1 MDTKWKRYKYSKFNK
16 ILCFALACVFLVI
29 AFSQISTIVFKIWY
43 GGYTDKNDSFISSD
57 FFRTT
62 LSGDLSEITQSLR
75 YETERKEA
83 SAYYES
89 AVEDAFKAY
98 KREEKK
104 ALVSKSTIN
113 ELVKQALEESGN
125 PDTYDDVDLINN
137 VFNMHIYKGNDGNY
151 YDLDFDTH
159 TLEAADIQSD
169 HINFGKTDK
178 NAKEMIKEFLMSNVF
193 VSEYYDSPFNPDFK
207 NILYLY
213 EIDGKTSFSEI
224 GDKNQF
230 IKKVKSGEGVSFYI
244 ENGKLYKSKALE
256 ESGMKTSDAQYYAGI
271 YNFDTNDA
279 KAGDIRT
286 DSKLYVLV
294 NTTFS
299 ENDKYAFLN
308 AFYNDYLS
316 VGFTQAI
323 IYAFI
328 SGLVF
333 LMFAVFSVRLAGH
346 DQNGGISVSALDKL
360 PTDLRFAFDF
370 ACCIGLAFIIFG
382 ELWGQIERAVYNH
395 YYAEQF
401 FDEPEIV
408 FNLLKAAVAVCVC
421 GIYFFAGDFVFS
433 FARNIKAGSSVL
445 KNTVIYAIAKLFYRY
460 VILTVKKIANKF
472 IYIIA
477 SLFKKPK
484 KLSKKVIVTA
494 VAYTLVNVLAL
505 SAALFFIVV
514 ETIWP
519 CLLIV
524 LALIVFDIY
533 VVYKAVYFL
542 KSLDA
547 IIDAG
552 QRRETPELGTQALPE
567 SLMILVQSL
576 ESTNADLHA
585 AVEKAVR
592 DERTKT
598 ELITNVS
605 HDLKTPLTSVI
616 NYIDLL
622 KKCDIQDETERKYIG
637 IIDEKSKKLKRLIED
652 LIEASKVSSGNI
664 TLNKTVIN
672 LNELASQAIVEEAES
687 FEKNGLKIVF
697 EESEKPHTVFADGSK
712 IYRVFENLLTNAR
725 KYSTPNTR
733 VYARVYEDGSFG
745 YFELKNISK
754 EPLNISVDELTERF
768 VRGDKSRSQDGNGLG
783 LSIAK
788 ELCALNNGELILSID
803 GDLFKA
809 AVKLPRNEHVNLK
822 S

>member
-1 MDTKWKRYKYSKFNK
+1 MALDTKWKRYKYSKFNK

-43 GGYTDKNDSFISSD
+43 EADTDKNGSFISSD
-57 FFRTT
+57 FFFTT
-62 LSGDLSEITQSLR
+62 LNRDLSEITQSLR

-83 SAYYES
+83 NAYYEN

-104 ALVSKSTIN
+104 ALVSKDTIN

-125 PDTYDDVDLINN
+125 PDTYVDVDLINN
-137 VFNMHIYKGNDGNY
+137 VFDMHIYKGNDGNY

-159 TLEAADIQSD
+159 TLEAADIQSN
-169 HINFGKTDK
+169 HINFGKTDT
-178 NAKEMIKEFLMSNVF
+178 NAKEMIKEFLLSNAY
-193 VSEYYDSPFNPDFK
+193 SGNYYDSPYIPDFK

-213 EIDGKTSFSEI
+213 EINGDESFSEI

-256 ESGMKTSDAQYYAGI
+256 ESGMKTSDAKYYAGI
-271 YNFDTNDA
+271 YNFDTNEA

-286 DSKLYVLV
+286 DSKLYVLI
-294 NTTFS
+294 NTAFS
-299 ENDKYAFLN
+299 ADDEYAFLN
-308 AFYNDYLS
+308 AFYNDYLRVS
-316 VGFTQAI
+316 FTQAI
-323 IYAFI
+323 TYAFI
-328 SGLVF
+328 SVLAF
-333 LMFAVFSVRLAGH
+333 LMFAVFSVRLTGH

-360 PTDLRFAFDF
+360 PTDLRFVFDT
-370 ACCIGLAFIIFG
+370 ACCIGLGFALIG
-382 ELWGQIERAVYNH
+382 GLWSLIDQAVYN
-395 YYAEQF
+395 YNYAQQF
-401 FDEPEIV
+401 FDTPDTV
-408 FNLLKAAVAVCVC
+408 FKLLKAAAAVCVC
-421 GIYFFAGDFVFS
+421 GIYFFVTDFVFS
-433 FARNIKAGSSVL
+433 FARNIKAGRSVL
-445 KNTVIYAIAKLFYRY
+445 KNTVIYAIIKLFYKY
-460 VILTVKKIANKF
+460 VILTIKKIADKF
-472 IYIIA
+472 IYIVV

-505 SAALFFIVV
+505 SATLFFILA

-524 LALIVFDIY
+524 LALMVFDIY

-552 QRRETPELGTQALPE
+552 QRRETPELDTQALPE
-567 SLMILVQSL
+567 SLKTLVQSL
-576 ESTNADLHA
+576 ESTNADLQT
-585 AVEKAVR
+585 AVSKAVR
-592 DERTKT
+592 DERTKA

-622 KKCDIQDETERKYIG
+622 KKCDIQDETECKYIG

-672 LNELASQAIVEEAES
+672 LNELASQAIVEEAEG

-697 EESEKPHTVFADGSK
+697 EESKKKYTVFADGSK
-712 IYRVFENLLTNAR
+712 IYRVFENLLTNAK
-725 KYSTPNTR
+725 KYSAPGTR
-733 VYARVYEDGSFG
+733 VYARLYEDGDFG

-754 EPLNISVDELTERF
+754 EQLNISVDELTERF

-788 ELCALNNGELILSID
+788 ELCILNGGELILAID

-809 AVKLPRNEHVNLK
+809 TVKLPRNEYVN
-822 S
+822 